1 MLLPSVLLLQ
11 EHIPRDAADT
21 IPTQRA
27 TRAFVA
33 VIERSVTAALSP
45 QRCRCRLPGR
55 QQRAGTARAHR
66 LEAIVLNLRR
76 TTTPQRRIAIV
87 ADEARDAATRQR
99 QASHVM
105 AGRVE
110 RLSL

>member
-27 TRAFVA
+27 TRALVA

-66 LEAIVLNLRR
+66 LEAIALNPSR
-76 TTTPQRRIAIV
+76 TTTPQRPIAIV
-87 ADEARDAATRQR
+87 ADARRGMRRRGSVR
-99 QASHVM
+99 QAT
-105 AGRVE
+105 
-110 RLSL
+110 